1 MQEGYVWPCVDHKR
15 KGTKHM
21 LTDSVTL
28 NFARGL
34 MKDPARVQT
43 KFLKMLF
50 EHSWGAPV
58 MSGTRE
64 VFIRRL
70 PYGGTQEIPVK
81 VVRSHIVKH
90 GASDNVAAS
99 GAPQPASMQMEKHKN
114 KVAFRI
120 YQAKEALE
128 MAEYRQLLNAPPGL
142 RRTDRTFSQLDVFLA
157 VKKELSRANFHHA
170 KEVLWASGGVGVP
183 TTPHVYTHHSS
194 CVYTPLSCVYT
205 PLLMC
210 IHTTLMCIH
219 TTPHVYTHHSSCVY
233 TPL

>member
-1 MQEGYVWPCVDHKR
+1 MNQQPGRRRATSSIHGELPLSLVHAKSLFVVSHTEGH
-15 KGTKHM
+15 
-21 LTDSVTL
+21 
-28 NFARGL
+28 
-34 MKDPARVQT
+34 
-43 KFLKMLF
+43 
-50 EHSWGAPV
+50 
-58 MSGTRE
+58 
-64 VFIRRL
+64 RRSQ
-70 PYGGTQEIPVK
+70 YAVK

-170 KEVLWASGGVGVP
+170 KEVLWASGGVGV
-183 TTPHVYTHHSS
+183 VWYA
-194 CVYTPLSCVYT
+194 
-205 PLLMC
+205 
-210 IHTTLMCIH
+210 TLNH
-219 TTPHVYTHHSSCVY
+219 KWGGGGG
-233 TPL
+233 

>member
-1 MQEGYVWPCVDHKR
+1 MTFFSILVLYREP
-15 KGTKHM
+15 T
-21 LTDSVTL
+21 
-28 NFARGL
+28 ARTASG
-34 MKDPARVQT
+34 DV
-43 KFLKMLF
+43 

-58 MSGTRE
+58 KSGTRE

-114 KVAFRI
+114 KTAFRI

-128 MAEYRQLLNAPPGL
+128 MAEFRQLLNAPPGL
-142 RRTDRTFSQLDVFLA
+142 RRTDRSFSQLDVFLA

-170 KEVLWASGGVGVP
+170 KQVLWASGGVGVP

-194 CVYTPLSCVYT
+194 CVYTPLLMCIHT
-205 PLLMC
+205 ALMCIHTALMCIHTTLMCIHTTLMC